1 MTSTVKIP
9 EWWIETIVESL
20 VNDKI
25 LEKPMDWNHGNL
37 HPKSSDFTES
47 WVPFIMASDISNGK
61 VDFKNCYYISEATNN
76 TLQKWFA
83 KPWDVLLTHKATI
96 WKVAL
101 LWNEYPSITLTPQVT
116 YYRVL
121 NHDKLDNKYLYYY
134 FLSPYFQNIFA
145 MWSWAWSTRAYLW
158 ITDQRK
164 LPIILPPL
172 PEQKAIA
179 GVLSA
184 FDDKIEL
191 LRAENQTLEE
201 MGQTLFKEW
210 FISPLAPWRGNWT
223 EKNSSDPKKEK
234 SPLGDLGAE
243 LPDGWKVGKQKDLID
258 LLNWFAYKSSD
269 FVEWWKYKLVTI
281 ANVQDGNFVSETKDS
296 LDIIPDKMP
305 EYCHLKT
312 WDILLSL
319 TWNVWRVC
327 LVIWENYFLNQR
339 VAKISPKNEND
350 YWFAYFYFRQKNMIT
365 ILESISVWT
374 AQQNLSP
381 IKTSELELIIPN
393 RNTLDEFWKVAN
405 KLFDK
410 IVKNLE
416 EIQTLA
422 KTRDQL
428 LPKLMSWEV
437 RVHI

>member
-1 MTSTVKIP
+1 MVKIP

-210 FISPLAPWRGNWT
+210 FGKCKVW
-223 EKNSSDPKKEK
+223 D
-234 SPLGDLGAE
+234 E
-243 LPDGWKVGKQKDLID
+243 LPDGWKVGKITEIIKRESVSYKCDKDDLDKDWTTPIID
-258 LLNWFAYKSSD
+258 QWTTWLYWYTKREPDFIASKENPVIVFTNHTCNFWFIDYPFCAIQNVLPYRWTNWYNERFLYFMTKWSISFIEYK
-269 FVEWWKYKLVTI
+269 WHRP
-281 ANVQDGNFVSETKDS
+281 NFVAIDF
-296 LDIIPDKMP
+296 IIPPVDLADKFW
-305 EYCHLKT
+305 EIAKT
-312 WDILLSL
+312 IL
-319 TWNVWRVC
+319 N
-327 LVIWENYFLNQR
+327 
-339 VAKISPKNEND
+339 KIS
-350 YWFAYFYFRQKNMIT
+350 Y
-365 ILESISVWT
+365 
-374 AQQNLSP
+374 
-381 IKTSELELIIPN
+381 
-393 RNTLDEFWKVAN
+393 N
-405 KLFDK
+405 K
-410 IVKNLE
+410 E
-416 EIQTLA
+416 EIKKLSE
-422 KTRDQL
+422 TRDQL

-437 RVHI
+437 RVEF